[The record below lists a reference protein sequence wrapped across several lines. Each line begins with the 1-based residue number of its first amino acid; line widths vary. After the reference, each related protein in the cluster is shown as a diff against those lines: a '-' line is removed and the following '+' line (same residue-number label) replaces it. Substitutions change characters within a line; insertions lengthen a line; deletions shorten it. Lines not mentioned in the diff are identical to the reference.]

1 MKSERQLTIFGLCQ
15 HFYMERNNRPWKI
28 TRPECAITSKRR
40 IKQNVLAKKK
50 IDKMNKELALN
61 AKSRLSV
68 VVASTAHLT
77 RVPPIGRRRLPSDVS
92 SPRSPSLSVWWSLFA
107 RSFLLS
113 QTAAAVDYLF
123 VHINTSRHRRERTTH
138 RSSMIWSHL
147 SKLFYKA
154 TRVWLGVEALS

>member
-1 MKSERQLTIFGLCQ
+1 MCW
-15 HFYMERNNRPWKI
+15 P
-28 TRPECAITSKRR
+28 
-40 IKQNVLAKKK
+40 KK
-50 IDKMNKELALN
+50 IDNMNKELALN

-138 RSSMIWSHL
+138 RSSMMVPSFEVILQSNKGVAGCGGPQL
-147 SKLFYKA
+147 IRVL
-154 TRVWLGVEALS
+154 TRAQQPCPR